1 MEQDNNWYQL
11 GYGGFA
17 NVYGSD
23 YEIYAKKQLK
33 NDMRNKKNIS
43 RFKREYD
50 ITKSLEELDNIIPV
64 YEYFDSVAKFTE

>member
-50 ITKSLEELDNIIPV
+50 IN
-64 YEYFDSVAKFTE
+64 

>member
-33 NDMRNKKNIS
+33 NDMRNKKI
-43 RFKREYD
+43 F
-50 ITKSLEELDNIIPV
+50 LDLKENMI
-64 YEYFDSVAKFTE
+64 